1 MYNNQSI
8 FLRRVRMVSA
18 DATSPIDCICTSPLP
33 GLVLFLFF
41 FVLDNIGTN
50 TVVPQAKKINIFK
63 FFEGKF
69 LGRHYLEPENISKT
83 ENKPVFTS
91 NTQIK
96 FTFKINVDYG
106 FESHQKY

>member
-1 MYNNQSI
+1 MSI
-8 FLRRVRMVSA
+8 
-18 DATSPIDCICTSPLP
+18 
-33 GLVLFLFF
+33 
-41 FVLDNIGTN
+41 N

>member
-1 MYNNQSI
+1 MFWI
-8 FLRRVRMVSA
+8 
-18 DATSPIDCICTSPLP
+18 I
-33 GLVLFLFF
+33 
-41 FVLDNIGTN
+41 

>member
-1 MYNNQSI
+1 MHLVS
-8 FLRRVRMVSA
+8 FFTFFPFFSRRLS
-18 DATSPIDCICTSPLP
+18 
-33 GLVLFLFF
+33 
-41 FVLDNIGTN
+41 N

-69 LGRHYLEPENISKT
+69 LGRLELEPENISKT